1 MAYAY
6 GNRIGWAW
14 PLNVTAEG
22 RVDNAVAGFYTARR
36 METPI
41 VFEAKTQQVVG
52 MLHLPEGNG
61 RFPAAL
67 LLHGFTGTRVEP
79 HRMFVKISRALAE
92 HGIASLRFDFRGS
105 GDSAGDFEDMTIRSE
120 ITDTL
125 EAIRFLARHKRIN
138 SRRLALIGMSMG
150 GAVAAHVIAREKNRV
165 KSLVLLAPVAEGE
178 GILDQ
183 LSTPDAV
190 SSLAETG
197 ITDHDGDQ
205 VGVAFIRQFA
215 EMKPLREV
223 VKCQCPVLLIH
234 GSNDQTVPVSQTEQ
248 YERALQAHKR
258 VVKKVVIAGADHT
271 FNKHIWESRVIT
283 ETVDWLGETM

>member
-1 MAYAY
+1 
-6 GNRIGWAW
+6 
-14 PLNVTAEG
+14 
-22 RVDNAVAGFYTARR
+22 
-36 METPI
+36 MESPI
-41 VFEAKTQQVVG
+41 VFDSRGQQVVG

-79 HRMFVKISRALAE
+79 HRMFVKISRNLAQ

-120 ITDTL
+120 TIDSL

-150 GAVAAHVIAREKNRV
+150 GAVAAHVVARERHRI

-178 GILDQ
+178 GILDE
-183 LSTPDAV
+183 LSTPEAV

-197 ITDHDGDQ
+197 ITDHDGDL

-215 EMKPLREV
+215 EMRPLREV

-234 GSNDQTVPVSQTEQ
+234 GAKDQTVPAHHSEM
-248 YERALQAHKR
+248 YEHALQTHKR
-258 VVKKVVIAGADHT
+258 VVKKVIIAGADHN

>member
-1 MAYAY
+1 
-6 GNRIGWAW
+6 
-14 PLNVTAEG
+14 
-22 RVDNAVAGFYTARR
+22 

-41 VFEAKTQQVVG
+41 VFESKGQQIVG
-52 MLHLPEGNG
+52 MLHLPDGNG

-79 HRMFVKISRALAE
+79 HRMFVKISRALAQ

-120 ITDTL
+120 VGDAL

-150 GAVAAHVIAREKNRV
+150 GAIAAHVVAREKHRI

-183 LSTPDAV
+183 LSTPEAV

-197 ITDHDGDQ
+197 ITDYDGDL

-223 VKCQCPVLLIH
+223 VKCTCPVLLVH
-234 GSNDQTVPVSQTEQ
+234 GAKDQTVPPQHTEMYEHTLQT
-248 YERALQAHKR
+248 HKR
-258 VVKKVVIAGADHT
+258 VVKKVVIPGADHT